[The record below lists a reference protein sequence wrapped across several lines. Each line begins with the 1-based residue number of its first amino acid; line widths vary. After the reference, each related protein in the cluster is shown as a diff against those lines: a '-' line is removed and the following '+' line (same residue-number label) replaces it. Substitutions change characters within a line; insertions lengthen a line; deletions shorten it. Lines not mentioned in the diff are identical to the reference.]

1 MDSEFKKR
9 KVVKGL
15 PVSSGIVLG
24 RTRVILPGDIKVA
37 EVAVPVSR
45 LNHEIKRLDKAVAK
59 TIEELRK
66 LRDTAGRKMGGPV
79 AKIFDAQLMI
89 AGDYEFLKQ
98 VKEQI
103 QSDRRNAGYIY
114 STLVKK
120 TTTPLIK
127 SDDPYI
133 RQMVLDI
140 DAVANKVLSHLGGY
154 HKKPE
159 VKLPAETILIGKTF
173 SPGEILSYRNRKVT
187 GFLVGEGGRNS
198 HMALIARS
206 LLIPI
211 IVAERVWSRIP
222 DDCRIII
229 DGTNGIAII
238 NPSDQDWL
246 EYQRRRRRQG
256 PATISRIKKL
266 VEIPPLTADGKE
278 IQVAANLEIPG
289 PVDDILAGRKIP
301 VGLYRTEFLYLEK
314 ENFPDEE
321 SQYEY
326 YRDIA
331 ERFSRSHAI
340 LRTFDLGSDK
350 FKNDGLLPCED
361 NPALGWRGIR
371 SMLEMSDVFMTQIR
385 AILRASVNRNL
396 KIMLPMVSDI
406 SEYEKAKKLIS
417 LAMFELRKKKIPF
430 DHDIQVGIMVEVPSA
445 ALTAEL
451 LAQRVDFI
459 SIGTNDLTQYTMST
473 DRNNIRVAGLYN
485 SYHPSVLRLI
495 KMTVD
500 ACLRYNKPV
509 SICGEMAGD
518 KLALPLFIGMGV
530 YHLSMNPSKITD
542 VCRMI
547 KRIDSNL
554 VYHLANSVLSS
565 RTTASVTRK
574 LQSFMTALEKK

>member
-1 MDSEFKKR
+1 MDSEYKKR

-37 EVAVPVSR
+37 EVAVPSSR

-59 TIEELRK
+59 TVEELRK

-103 QSDRRNAGYIY
+103 QTDRRNAGHVYN
-114 STLVKK
+114 TLVKK
-120 TTTPLIK
+120 TTAPLIK

-140 DAVANKVLSHLGGY
+140 EAVANKVLSHLGGY

-159 VKLPAETILIGKTF
+159 VKFPTETILVGKNF
-173 SPGEILSYRNRKVT
+173 SPGELLSYRNRKVT

-206 LLIPI
+206 LMIPV
-211 IVAERVWSRIP
+211 IVAERAWTRVP
-222 DDCRIII
+222 NDCRIII
-229 DGTNGIAII
+229 DGTNGVAII
-238 NPSDQDWL
+238 NPSDKDWT

-266 VEIPPLTADGKE
+266 PQIPPLTADGRE

-289 PVDDILAGRKIP
+289 PVDDILAGKRIP
-301 VGLYRTEFLYLEK
+301 VGLYRTEFMYLEK
-314 ENFPDEE
+314 ESFPDEE
-321 SQYEY
+321 SQYAY
-326 YRDIA
+326 YRNIA
-331 ERFSRSHAI
+331 ERFANSYAI

-350 FKNDGLLPCED
+350 FKDDGLIPYED

-371 SMLEMSDVFMTQIR
+371 SMLEMSEVFITQIK
-385 AILRASVNRNL
+385 AILRASVRKNL

-406 SEYEKAKKLIS
+406 SEYEKARKLIS
-417 LAMFELRKKKIPF
+417 LAMFELRKKNIPF
-430 DHDIQVGIMVEVPSA
+430 DHDIEVGIMVEVPSA
-445 ALTAEL
+445 ALTAEQ

-485 SYHPSVLRLI
+485 SYHPSVLSLI

-500 ACLRYNKPV
+500 ACLRYDIPV

-530 YHLSMNPSKITD
+530 DHLSMNPAKITD
-542 VCRMI
+542 ICRLI
-547 KRIDSNL
+547 KKIDSNL
-554 VYHLANSVLSS
+554 VFHLAMSVLAS
-565 RTTASVTRK
+565 RTSASVTRK